1 MDESSRVPRIIKVPD
16 KKPGVCDSFV
26 ELIDLYPTASELC
39 GLEIPERIQGKSLV
53 KTLDDPSYS
62 VRNTAFCVNKGSF
75 LLRTEKWAYI
85 QHKENASGGI
95 QLYDMKKDPKQY
107 TNLAENPEYR
117 KIVENFKERLAHKL
131 KEVRTNDLNIDYTEK
146 MRKKKKSKK

>member
-1 MDESSRVPRIIKVPD
+1 MI
-16 KKPGVCDSFV
+16 
-26 ELIDLYPTASELC
+26 LLN
-39 GLEIPERIQGKSLV
+39 
-53 KTLDDPSYS
+53 S

-107 TNLAENPEYR
+107 TNLAENPEYLIIFFLLLFLFLFISTGFQVGQIIF
-117 KIVENFKERLAHKL
+117 KNINFFH
-131 KEVRTNDLNIDYTEK
+131 
-146 MRKKKKSKK
+146 